1 MRGIDQYK
9 NLIFDCD
16 GIILN
21 SNKIK
26 TDAFREVVSI
36 YGIEASTLLV
46 NYHLQ
51 NGGISRYHKFN
62 YFLNTIANNLELDT
76 KNISVNE
83 LTNNYSKCVRKKL
96 LNCEIDDS
104 IIAYRQI
111 SNSIW
116 SIVSGSDQYELNQV
130 FRERNIDSI
139 FDGGIHG
146 SPLSKI
152 QIFKKIFEEN
162 KNDIQKSLYIGDSK
176 YDYLAA
182 KEIGLDFIFLTK
194 WSEFRE
200 IKAFSKENNIQVFF
214 EFSDLLE
221 K

>member
-1 MRGIDQYK
+1 MRGIDIYK

-36 YGIEASTLLV
+36 YGKEASISLV
-46 NYHLQ
+46 KYHLQ

-62 YFLNTIANNLELDT
+62 YFLNTIAKNLELDIQ
-76 KNISVNE
+76 NISLDE

-96 LNCEIDDS
+96 LNCEIDES
-104 IIAYRQI
+104 IISYRKS

-116 SIVSGSDQYELNQV
+116 SIVSGSDQHELNQV

-152 QIFKKIFEEN
+152 QIFKRIFEEN

-200 IKAFSKENNIQVFF
+200 IKAFSKENNIRVFF

>member
-1 MRGIDQYK
+1 MRGIDIYK

-36 YGIEASTLLV
+36 YGKEASISLV
-46 NYHLQ
+46 KYHLQ

-62 YFLNTIANNLELDT
+62 YFLNTIAKNLELDIQ
-76 KNISVNE
+76 NISLAE

-96 LNCEIDDS
+96 LNCEIDES
-104 IIAYRQI
+104 IISYRKS

-116 SIVSGSDQYELNQV
+116 SIVSGSDQHELNQV

-152 QIFKKIFEEN
+152 QIFKRIFEEN

-200 IKAFSKENNIQVFF
+200 IKAFSKENNIRVFF

>member
-36 YGIEASTLLV
+36 YGKEASNSLV
-46 NYHLQ
+46 KYHLQ

-62 YFLNTIANNLELDT
+62 YFLNTIAKNLELDIQ
-76 KNISVNE
+76 NISLDE

-96 LNCEIDDS
+96 LNCEIDES
-104 IIAYRQI
+104 IISYRKS

-116 SIVSGSDQYELNQV
+116 SIVSGSDQHELNQV

-152 QIFKKIFEEN
+152 QIFKRIFEEN

-200 IKAFSKENNIQVFF
+200 IKAFSKENNIRVFF